1 MTGKQ
6 DIQLPVEQE
15 SCCPLDQV
23 SRYPSHSIINSTR
36 LSSTRLFDTSNNGTR
51 QTQGGVYKEICRQS
65 QSGGRRCSSS
75 LHDGQTWDPVFSEC
89 RANGESWT
97 QYQRTRGSG
106 ARRTSE
112 GERKP
117 WACPCEWKVSQI
129 ASGYEKAA
137 AALASEEG
145 NQGEAD
151 RRRLETNRAA
161 KEDTATR
168 SPFAPFHEGIHLPRL
183 RRRSVVSRGN
193 RCECWMDTLCTKKEL
208 LILVSP

>member
-36 LSSTRLFDTSNNGTR
+36 LSSTRLFDTSNDGTR

-106 ARRTSE
+106 ARRSELLVFVHRLSERLTYPTASE
-112 GERKP
+112 GERKR

-151 RRRLETNRAA
+151 R
-161 KEDTATR
+161 
-168 SPFAPFHEGIHLPRL
+168 
-183 RRRSVVSRGN
+183 
-193 RCECWMDTLCTKKEL
+193 
-208 LILVSP
+208 